1 MNYKWLKLQ
10 EVQKLLDKY
19 GLNELK
25 AKNTNPWWKILF
37 NQFTDIL
44 VLILIAASVITA
56 FEWQVTDTIVI
67 VFIVLLNWFIWFFQ
81 EFKSEKTLKALQNM
95 VHPEVRVIRDEKEQL
110 LDVKYLVPG
119 DIVLLWEWDK
129 LPADGKLLESHM
141 LQVSEAALTWE
152 SVPVKKKDE
161 DKVFMWTSI
170 SKWSWVMLVEKT
182 WSKTEIWRIA
192 KMAVETKN
200 VLSPLQKELSW
211 IWKFVAI
218 LTLIICAIIFVVL
231 YLRGWGFFDVFMYAV
246 SIAISAVP
254 EWLPTTITI
263 ALAMWATVLAKKH
276 VIVKKMSSVETLWAV
291 TTICSDKTWT
301 LTRNEMTVREVYTAD
316 SKVFEITWPWYN
328 PNRWKFEWKLDK
340 TYEEKIIDISVK
352 CNEAK
357 LIEENNIYSIL
368 WDPTEWALLT
378 MAEKIK
384 KDSTKVEKELDEI
397 FPFDSDR
404 KMMSVAS
411 NWTILAKGSPD
422 SILEKSK
429 YILENWEVRE
439 LTEKDKEKIREH
451 YSKMADKAYRVLA
464 YAYREYKEIPKDEKE
479 SEKDL
484 IFVALVWM
492 IDPPRSEVK
501 DAVLSAKKAW
511 VRVIVITW
519 DYGPTASAIAK
530 ELNIIEEWRENY
542 LFTWKDLKDLS
553 DDDLKNIL
561 KEKKSL
567 IFARSMPADKMRI
580 VSILQELWEIVSMT
594 WDWVND
600 APALKKADI
609 WIAMWIT
616 WTEVSKESANMILMN
631 DSFASIVKAI
641 EEWRRI
647 YQNLKKFIW
656 YMFSSNTW
664 ELVAV
669 SATIIFFIPNI
680 LTAILILCINLWT
693 DILPAISMWVWPADR
708 DNMNKAPR
716 DSKSRILE
724 KSFITSFLFI
734 WFLIWVCVV
743 AIFIITLI
751 WDWWTY
757 DMKADFKNT
766 AHAMTAAFA
775 GLVFIQMVN
784 TFSAIS
790 PKVSIFKTNYLKN
803 KFHLLAVLSSVI
815 MVLLFVYVPFFNEI
829 LGTTPLTWK
838 DLLIISFFCFVPTIF
853 METKK
858 IFGKI
863 H

>member
-10 EVQKLLDKY
+10 EIQKLLDKY

-56 FEWQVTDTIVI
+56 FQWEITDTIVI
-67 VFIVLLNWFIWFFQ
+67 VFIVILNWLIWFFQ

-95 VHPEVRVIRDEKEQL
+95 VHPEVRIIRDWKEQL
-110 LDVKYLVPG
+110 LDVKYLLPG

-129 LPADGKLLESHM
+129 IPADWKLLESHM
-141 LQVSEAALTWE
+141 LQISEAALTWE

-170 SKWSWVMLVEKT
+170 AKGSWVMIVEKIWT
-182 WSKTEIWRIA
+182 LTEIWRIA
-192 KMAVETKN
+192 KMAVETKK
-200 VLSPLQKELSW
+200 VSSPLEKELAW

-218 LTLIICAIIFVVL
+218 LTLIICSILFFVI
-231 YLRGWGFFDVFMYAV
+231 YLRDGKFFEGLMYAV

-263 ALAMWATVLAKKH
+263 ALALWATVLARKN

-291 TTICSDKTWT
+291 TTICSDKTGT
-301 LTRNEMTVREVYTAD
+301 LTRNEMTVREIYTSDFKVYSLD
-316 SKVFEITWPWYN
+316 GPWYN
-328 PNRWKFEWKLDK
+328 PKRWKINWIL
-340 TYEEKIIDISVK
+340 EENYKQKIIDISIK

-357 LIEENNIYSIL
+357 LVEENWVYSIL

-384 KDSTKVEKELDEI
+384 ENSTKIDKNIEEI

-411 NWTILAKGSPD
+411 EWNILAKGSPD

-429 YILENWEVRE
+429 YILENGKVRE
-439 LTEKDKEKIREH
+439 IRDEDKIKIKTH

-464 YAYREYKEIPKDEKE
+464 YAYREYKEIPKDEIS

-484 IFVALVWM
+484 IFVWLVWM
-492 IDPPRSEVK
+492 IDPPRSDVK
-501 DAVLSAKKAW
+501 DAVLAAKRAW
-511 VRVIVITW
+511 VRIIVITW
-519 DYGPTASAIAK
+519 DYWPTASAIAK
-530 ELNIIEEWRENY
+530 ELNIIENSREDY
-542 LFTWKDLKDLS
+542 LFSGKDLKELNDWE
-553 DDDLKNIL
+553 LKNIL
-561 KEKKSL
+561 KQKKSF

-580 VSILQELWEIVSMT
+580 VSILQELWEVVAMT
-594 WDWVND
+594 WDGVND

-616 WTEVSKESANMILMN
+616 WTEVSKESSNMILMN

-641 EEWRRI
+641 EEGRRI
-647 YQNLKKFIW
+647 YANLKKFIW

-669 SATIIFFIPNI
+669 SAVIMLVIPNI
-680 LTAILILCINLWT
+680 LTPILILCINLGT

-708 DNMNKAPR
+708 DNMNNPPR
-716 DSKSRILE
+716 DTKTRILE
-724 KSFITSFLFI
+724 KSFISNFLFI
-734 WFLIWVCVV
+734 WFLIWICIV

-751 WDWWTY
+751 WDWWNYSMWT
-757 DMKADFKNT
+757 KFENT
-766 AHAMTAAFA
+766 AHAMSAAFA
-775 GLVFIQMVN
+775 WLVFIQMVN

-790 PKVSIFKTNYLKN
+790 PTKSIFKTNYLKN
-803 KFHLLAVLSSVI
+803 KFHLLAVLSSI
-815 MVLLFVYVPFFNEI
+815 MMVLAIIYVPFLNDV
-829 LGTTPLTWK
+829 LKTTPLSLK
-838 DLLIISFFCFVPTIF
+838 DLWVILIFSFIPTIF
-853 METKK
+853 MEIKK
-858 IFGKI
+858 VYGKI